1 MAITAQRIT
10 ASTSAVALNSAETDT
25 VSGARLV
32 ITNTSANAA
41 DLGPSTVT
49 AGTGYSLA
57 ANATVTV
64 ELGAGDQLY
73 AIRSGASDAT
83 ISVLRVGV

>member
-1 MAITAQRIT
+1 MAVSAQRIT
-10 ASTSAVALNSAETDT
+10 ALTSAVALNSA
-25 VSGARLV
+25 SGGGERLY

-49 AGTGYSLA
+49 AGAGFALA
-57 ANATVTV
+57 GNASVAV
-64 ELGAGDQLY
+64 ELDARDVLF

-83 ISVLRVGV
+83 LAVLRL